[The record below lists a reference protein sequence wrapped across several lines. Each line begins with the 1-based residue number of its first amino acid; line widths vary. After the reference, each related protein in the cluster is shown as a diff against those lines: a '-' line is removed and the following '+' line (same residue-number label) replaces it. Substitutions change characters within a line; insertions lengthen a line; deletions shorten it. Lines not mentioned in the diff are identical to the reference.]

1 MPPLIIVDLEREP
14 LERWVRHRT
23 TAQALA
29 LRSRMIFGMC
39 RRPQQHRS
47 ACRPGMSDET
57 VGSGVPGSRNGDWTA
72 GRMSLA
78 AADRVG
84 LPMTMWSV

>member
-1 MPPLIIVDLEREP
+1 MPPLILYDFEREP

-29 LRSRMIFGMC
+29 LRSRMILGC
-39 RRPQQHRS
+39 AEGS
-47 ACRPGMSDET
+47 SNTAVAADLGLSDET
-57 VGSGVPGSRNGDWTA
+57 VASGVPGSRNGDWTA

-78 AADRVG
+78 AADRVV
-84 LPMTMWSV
+84 LTMTKWSV